1 VHQRVENC
9 RDQLEARGI
18 AVRPLIANILK
29 PPRGRHLADEADN
42 EITELERQVR
52 VRVELE
58 RRLAE
63 KKAAKKQQTSV
74 RDIVPA
80 PRSGPTI
87 CSHQQEATW
96 LEMVRDPRNV
106 STRHIAFAL
115 RLHGDLDVTAL
126 EGALH
131 ALVVRHEGLRTRFVE
146 EDGQPLQL
154 IDPPPST
161 YPLSVRD
168 IAVEAV
174 EAWVT
179 AEVRRPTDLTEGPL
193 FRVSVARVT
202 AREHVLV
209 LVVHHIVAD
218 GWSVRILASELSQV
232 YAARINGTA
241 IELPDPPVQ
250 PADYAVWQRDW
261 LSGPELN
268 HRLSYWRERLAHLR
282 TMDFP
287 TDRPYTALQ
296 TGAGAVF
303 SHRFPD
309 DLADAART
317 YARANRVSTL
327 SVLHAALLTVL
338 HRYTGQ
344 TDLTILSN
352 FSGRTRPQLE
362 SLVSNL
368 TNVVALRTN
377 VNDGATFATLVRHCH
392 ETILDA
398 SAHQEIPFHL
408 IVDVLQPDCTAR
420 TSPLFPIGLALNPKE
435 VLPLSPVLGDTAVE
449 MLDVSGDYACDNVNL
464 SMYEG
469 DGGAMD
475 LLVEYPT
482 ELFDADRMDRLLGH
496 CLTALAQGLAEP
508 DQERP
513 LW

>member
-1 VHQRVENC
+1 MTLSAEQPVPVP
-9 RDQLEARGI
+9 D
-18 AVRPLIANILK
+18 
-29 PPRGRHLADEADN
+29 DEL
-42 EITELERQVR
+42 TELDRQVR

-63 KKAAKKQQTSV
+63 KRAAKERRTSV

-80 PRSGPTI
+80 PRNGPTI
-87 CSHQQEATW
+87 CSYQQEATW
-96 LEMVRDPRNV
+96 LESVRDPRNV

-126 EGALH
+126 EGAVH
-131 ALVVRHEGLRTRFVE
+131 ALVVRHEGLRTRFAEV
-146 EDGQPLQL
+146 DGLPRQL
-154 IDPPPST
+154 VDPPPST
-161 YPLSVRD
+161 WPLAVRD
-168 IAVEAV
+168 IAAEAV

-193 FRVSVARVT
+193 FRVGVARVA

-218 GWSVRILASELSQV
+218 GWSVRILAGELSQG
-232 YAARINGTA
+232 YAARVDGTA
-241 IELPDPPVQ
+241 LVPPDPPVQ
-250 PADYAVWQRDW
+250 PADYAVWQRDR
-261 LSGPELN
+261 LSGPELDR
-268 HRLSYWRERLAHLR
+268 RLGHWRERLAGLP

-287 TDRPYTALQ
+287 SDRPYTALE
-296 TGAGAVF
+296 TGAGAVVG
-303 SHRFPD
+303 HRFPD
-309 DLADAART
+309 DLADATRT

-338 HRYTGQ
+338 HRWTGR

-368 TNVVALRTN
+368 SNVVALRTS
-377 VNDGATFATLVRHCH
+377 VEEGATFATLVRRCH
-392 ETILDA
+392 ETILEA
-398 SAHQEIPFHL
+398 SAHQEVPFHL
-408 IVDVLQPDCTAR
+408 IADGLQADRAAGSP
-420 TSPLFPIGLALNPKE
+420 PLFPIGLALNPKD
-435 VLPLSPVLGDTAVE
+435 VLPISPVLGDTAVE

-475 LLVEYPT
+475 LLVEYPV
-482 ELFDADRMDRLLGH
+482 ELFDADRMDRFLGH
-496 CLTALAQGLAEP
+496 CLTALAEGLA
-508 DQERP
+508 DR
-513 LW
+513 